1 MTRKKTLLMAAL
13 AAAALIV
20 IYLFLVN
27 HAPIKLRRLAL
38 TGVML
43 GCIYGLIALGYSL
56 IYKASGLMSF
66 VQGDIMT
73 IGAFLG
79 LTFFTFFRGLFG
91 TGEEGESN
99 VGTFILSVLLTTA
112 FAFLFGILLEKG
124 TIRKLL
130 NKNVMAI
137 YVVLATIAISYII
150 QNGAQIIWGGIP
162 LPVPSVFTVLFVQV
176 IGVRIQPEMVLC
188 VILSAGCMIMLHFFM
203 TRTRMGTSLRA
214 AAMDA
219 KAAEACGIDVSLS
232 TGLTWGMAAGLAAI
246 AGILVGPIY
255 GVYTML
261 GANIGRKGFS
271 AAVIGGYGNMYG
283 AMLGG
288 IILGLAETFVA
299 GYASSTLKNLIAY
312 ILLIA
317 FLFIKPTGIFN
328 ERAIQD
334 V

>member
-1 MTRKKTLLMAAL
+1 MKKSTLWFLAGLVLTAVVGYVLMR
-13 AAAALIV
+13 
-20 IYLFLVN
+20 YFG
-27 HAPIKLRRLAL
+27 IKFRRLVI

-73 IGAFLG
+73 LGAFLG
-79 LTFFTFFRGLFG
+79 LFYYNLLRAFTGAA
-91 TGEEGESN
+91 ESGGSD
-99 VGTFILSVLLTTA
+99 VLSFVIAVLLTTIS
-112 FAFLFGILLEKG
+112 AFLFGVLLEKG
-124 TIRKLL
+124 AIRKLL

-137 YVVLATIAISYII
+137 YIVLATIAISYII
-150 QNGAQIIWGGIP
+150 QNGVQLAWGTIA
-162 LPVPSVFTVLFVQV
+162 LPFPSIFSVITVKLW
-176 IGVRIQPEMVLC
+176 GVGIQPEMISC
-188 VILSAGCMIMLHFFM
+188 VVLSAICMIILHIFM
-203 TRTRMGTSLRA
+203 TKTRIGTSMRA

-232 TGLTWGMAAGLAAI
+232 TGLTWGMAAALAAI
-246 AGILVGPIY
+246 AGILIGPIY
-255 GVYTML
+255 GVYSML
-261 GANIGRKGFS
+261 GSFIGRKGFS

-288 IILGLAETFVA
+288 IILGLVETLVA